1 MSLTVSTAALR
12 REVWQKELYKDV
24 IDNLYFTQKGMI
36 GTGTNNIV
44 QIKDELKKGKGD
56 TITFGLTAKLSGS
69 GVSGDNELEG
79 NEESISSY
87 AESVVIDQKRF
98 AVRLTGRLDEQMN
111 SYDMRKD
118 AKEKLSIQLQE
129 FIERQFFFKLGGVN
143 NTSVTDVDTT
153 VVGAD
158 CAWSNAPAQVPSA
171 DTAACAAGWSG
182 HDQLPPRSG
191 GLLTPDRAPPQPAL
205 SALAVAAPGGANPCR
220 SLRDCR
226 CRARAAGGSWAR
238 GAAAQYPRL

>member
-79 NEESISSY
+79 NGNCPNCGLYIS
-87 AESVVIDQKRF
+87 E
-98 AVRLTGRLDEQMN
+98 
-111 SYDMRKD
+111 
-118 AKEKLSIQLQE
+118 
-129 FIERQFFFKLGGVN
+129 
-143 NTSVTDVDTT
+143 
-153 VVGAD
+153 
-158 CAWSNAPAQVPSA
+158 
-171 DTAACAAGWSG
+171 
-182 HDQLPPRSG
+182 
-191 GLLTPDRAPPQPAL
+191 
-205 SALAVAAPGGANPCR
+205 
-220 SLRDCR
+220 
-226 CRARAAGGSWAR
+226 
-238 GAAAQYPRL
+238 